1 MVNLTSRPY
10 SSLTRLLR
18 WNMQLR
24 ARSKVILTFVTAR
37 IPRVEHLLFN
47 LFPYTPFHSIQS
59 NLETSSYRNIK

>member
-37 IPRVEHLLFN
+37 IPRVEHSLFN

-59 NLETSSYRNIK
+59 KRLPIET